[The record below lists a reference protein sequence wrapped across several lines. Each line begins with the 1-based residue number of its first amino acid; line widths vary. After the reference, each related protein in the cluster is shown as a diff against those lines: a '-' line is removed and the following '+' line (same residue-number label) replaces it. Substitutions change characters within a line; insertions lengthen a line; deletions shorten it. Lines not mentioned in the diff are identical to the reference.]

1 MRFRRFL
8 KYLLFLVLATVLGFL
23 FHFSSERNQ
32 QKKVSEIVIEF
43 EDGDNN
49 FLTYSMVNK
58 LLIQNNKTVK
68 NQAKS
73 VINLYGLESRVSK
86 NPYVEKAAIFLTIG
100 GRLKSIIKQRI
111 PVARIIYKNDSYY
124 IDKQGIKV
132 PLSDNYSARVLL
144 VSGVMNDE
152 DIKEILP
159 LVALIL
165 ADSFLQKEIVGIQKS
180 DVDEYQFSV
189 RSGNYKIDFGK
200 LSEVDVKFK
209 KLKAFYNKTFEDKTI
224 KNYNTINLKYHNQ
237 VVCTK

>member
-23 FHFSSERNQ
+23 FHFSSGRNQ

-165 ADSFLQKEIVGIQKS
+165 ADSFLQKEIVGIQKT

-224 KNYNTINLKYHNQ
+224 KNYNKINLKYHNQ

>member
-1 MRFRRFL
+1 MKFRRFL
-8 KYLLFLVLATVLGFL
+8 KYLLFIVLVVVLGFVY
-23 FHFSSERNQ
+23 HFSSKINQ

-43 EDGDNN
+43 EDGENN

-58 LLIQNNKTVK
+58 LLIQNNETVQ

-73 VINLYGLESRVSK
+73 VINLYGLESKVSK
-86 NPYVEKAAIFLTIG
+86 NPYVEEVAIFLTIG

-111 PVARIIYKNDSYY
+111 PVARIIYKDDSYY
-124 IDKQGIKV
+124 IDKQGVKV

-144 VSGVMNDE
+144 VSGLEDDE
-152 DIKEILP
+152 DIREILP
-159 LVALIL
+159 LVTLIL